1 MNIQSD
7 KPYMIFQKEYNGK
20 KYYKLGLSRKLQNG
34 EYENGYIDIQFKQNI
49 EIENKERIY
58 LKNAF
63 LTFYKSKDK
72 ATIPYIFV
80 MNFERM
86 EDAIEHSKETDIV
99 KQETKD
105 GFADL
110 GKEVR
115 LDEIEITDEDLPF

>member
-1 MNIQSD
+1 MNVQTD
-7 KPYMIFQKEYNGK
+7 KPCMIFVKEYNGK
-20 KYYKLGLSRKLQNG
+20 KYYKVGLSRKKQDG
-34 EYENGYIDIQFKQNI
+34 TYENGYVDIQFKQDV
-49 EIENKERIY
+49 EIQNKERIY

-80 MNFERM
+80 MDFERM

-105 GFADL
+105 DFEEFGR
-110 GKEVR
+110 EVK
-115 LDEIEITDEDLPF
+115 LNDIEILDSDLPF

>member
-7 KPYMIFQKEYNGK
+7 KAYMIFEKEYDGK
-20 KYYKLGLSRKLQNG
+20 KYYKIGLSRKLKNG
-34 EYENGYIDIQFKQNI
+34 EYENGYVDVQFKQGV
-49 EIENKERIY
+49 EIHNKERIR

-80 MNFERM
+80 MDFERV
-86 EDAIEHSKETDIV
+86 EDTSEHSKEKDIV
-99 KQETKD
+99 KQDTKD
-105 GFADL
+105 DFADF
-110 GKEVR
+110 GREVD